1 MGRGVGGLQAGGM
14 THRARPVDHEAA
26 PPSSAETPGRDA
38 VPDRGEF
45 LEFLGLTL
53 AAGVV
58 ALFLVR
64 PDAAEALV
72 HALTTSTAALV
83 H

>member
-1 MGRGVGGLQAGGM
+1 MGAGRPGFQAGGM
-14 THRARPVDHEAA
+14 THRARHKEREDFLGSPADS
-26 PPSSAETPGRDA
+26 PSGDA

-53 AAGVV
+53 TAGAFV
-58 ALFLVR
+58 LFVVR
-64 PDAAEALV
+64 PEASEALV
-72 HALTTSTAALV
+72 HALATSTAACV